1 MANNNKRKSK
11 KRLFIFSG
19 MGVVLVVL
27 VLLVVLGSKR
37 DPIITVQTEKVTKR
51 TITQIV
57 SASGKIQPEV
67 LVNISPE
74 VSGEIIE
81 LPVDMGQHVK
91 KGQLLVRIKPDTYIA
106 ARDQSKAIL
115 NSAIANLELA
125 KANLDKADSD
135 NKRSVDLHK
144 KGLLSDA
151 DLETVKT
158 AYDVARAQ
166 YRSQQHQVEQS
177 RASLD
182 QAEESLRK
190 TTIYS
195 PMDGTVSQL
204 NNKIGERVVGTGLM
218 AGTVIMSVADLTRME
233 ARIDVDEN
241 DVVLVAVGD
250 TARIAVDAY
259 PDRKFTG
266 VVYEIANT
274 ATITGQGTQQEVTN
288 FEVKIR
294 ILDKDVAF
302 RPGMS
307 CTADV
312 ETSTHHDVWAVPIQ
326 SVTTRMPKEPEK
338 KEAQS
343 EQPTVASKTTAKQ
356 KMENKVR
363 EVVFVVNNGQVKTAT
378 VKRGI
383 SDDQYVEI
391 TEGLNGG
398 EEVVT
403 GSYKAINRD
412 LEDGSKVKVEN
423 KPKQITS
430 TK

>member
-1 MANNNKRKSK
+1 MANNKKKSK

-37 DPIITVQTEKVTKR
+37 EQIFTIQTEKVAKR

-81 LPVDMGQHVK
+81 LPVTMGQHVK
-91 KGQLLVRIKPDTYIA
+91 KGDLLVRIKPDTYIA
-106 ARDQSKAIL
+106 SRDQSKAVL
-115 NSAIANLELA
+115 SSALANLELA
-125 KANLDKADSD
+125 KANFDKATSD
-135 NKRSVDLHK
+135 NKRAEDLHK

-151 DLETVKT
+151 ELEAVKT
-158 AYDVARAQ
+158 AYDVGKAQ
-166 YRSQQHQVEQS
+166 YQAQQHQVEQAQ
-177 RASLD
+177 ASLN
-182 QAEESLRK
+182 QAEENLRK
-190 TTIYS
+190 TTIYA
-195 PMDGTVSQL
+195 PMAGTISQL
-204 NNKIGERVVGTGLM
+204 NNKIGERIVGTGLM

-241 DVVLVAVGD
+241 DVVLIAVGD
-250 TARIAVDAY
+250 TSRIAVDAY

-274 ATITGQGTQQEVTN
+274 AKVIGLGTQQEVTN

-312 ETSTHHDVWAVPIQ
+312 ETNTRHDVWAVPIQ
-326 SVTTRMPKEPEK
+326 CVTTRMPKEPEK
-338 KEAQS
+338 KEEAS
-343 EQPTVASKTTAKQ
+343 EQPAMASKTTAKQ

-363 EVVFVVNNGQVKTAT
+363 EVVFIVDNGRVKTVT

-391 TEGLNGG
+391 TEGLKGE
-398 EEVVT
+398 EEVVS

-412 LEDGSKVKVEN
+412 LEEGSKVKVET
-423 KPKQITS
+423 KGKQVTS
-430 TK
+430 AK

>member
-1 MANNNKRKSK
+1 MANNNKKSK

-27 VLLVVLGSKR
+27 VLLVLLGSKR
-37 DPIITVQTEKVTKR
+37 EPVITVQTEKVAKR
-51 TITQIV
+51 TITQTV

-81 LPVDMGQHVK
+81 LPVKMGQHVK
-91 KGQLLVRIKPDTYIA
+91 RGDLLVRIKPDTYMA
-106 ARDQSKAIL
+106 ARDQSKAVL

-125 KANLDKADSD
+125 KANFDKATSD
-135 NKRSVDLHK
+135 YKRSEDLHK

-151 DLETVKT
+151 ELETVKT
-158 AYDVARAQ
+158 AYEVAKAQ
-166 YRSQQHQVEQS
+166 YQAQQHQVEQS
-177 RASLD
+177 QASLD
-182 QAEESLRK
+182 QAEENLRK
-190 TTIYS
+190 TTIYA
-195 PMDGTVSQL
+195 PMAGTVSQL
-204 NNKIGERVVGTGLM
+204 NNKVGERVVGTGLM
-218 AGTVIMSVADLTRME
+218 AGTVVMSVADLLMME

-241 DVVLVAVGD
+241 DVVLVSNGD
-250 TARIAVDAY
+250 TSRIAVDAY

-274 ATITGQGTQQEVTN
+274 ATVVGAGTQQEVTN

-294 ILDKDVAF
+294 VLDKDVML

-307 CTADV
+307 VTADI
-312 ETSTHHDVWAVPIQ
+312 ETATHHDVWAVPIQ

-338 KEAQS
+338 KEAEQ
-343 EQPTVASKTTAKQ
+343 EQPTTVNKPTAKK

-363 EVVFVVNNGQVKTAT
+363 EVVFVADNGQAKTVT

-391 TEGLNGG
+391 TEGLKGG
-398 EEVVT
+398 EEVVS

-412 LEDGSKVKVEN
+412 LEDGSKIKVDN
-423 KPKQITS
+423 KAKQTVS
-430 TK
+430 MK

>member
-1 MANNNKRKSK
+1 MANNKNKSR

-19 MGVVLVVL
+19 IGVVLLVL

-37 DPIITVQTEKVTKR
+37 EQIITVQTEKVAKR

-81 LPVDMGQHVK
+81 LPVYMGQHVK
-91 KGQLLVRIKPDTYIA
+91 KGDLLVRIKPDTYIA

-125 KANLDKADSD
+125 KANYDKATSD
-135 NKRSVDLHK
+135 YKRSEDLHK

-151 DLETVKT
+151 ELEATKT
-158 AYDVARAQ
+158 AYDVAKAQ
-166 YRSQQHQVEQS
+166 CQAQKHQVEQS
-177 RASLD
+177 QASLD

-190 TTIYS
+190 TTIYA
-195 PMDGTVSQL
+195 PMAGTISQL

-241 DVVLVAVGD
+241 DVVLVAAGD

-343 EQPTVASKTTAKQ
+343 EQPAVASKATAKQ

-423 KPKQITS
+423 KGKQMTMA
-430 TK
+430 K

>member
-1 MANNNKRKSK
+1 MANNKKKSK

-37 DPIITVQTEKVTKR
+37 EQIITIQTEKVAKR

-74 VSGEIIE
+74 VSGEIID
-81 LPVDMGQHVK
+81 LPVYMGQHVK
-91 KGQLLVRIKPDTYIA
+91 KGDLLVRIKPDTYMA
-106 ARDQSKAIL
+106 ARDQSKAVL

-125 KANLDKADSD
+125 KANFDKATSD
-135 NKRSVDLHK
+135 NKRAEDLHK

-151 DLETVKT
+151 ELEAVKT
-158 AYDVARAQ
+158 AYDVAKAQ
-166 YRSQQHQVEQS
+166 YQSQQHQVEQS

-190 TTIYS
+190 TTIYA
-195 PMDGTVSQL
+195 PMAGTISQL
-204 NNKIGERVVGTGLM
+204 NNKIGERIVGTGLM
-218 AGTVIMSVADLTRME
+218 AGTVVMSVADLSKME
-233 ARIDVDEN
+233 ARVDVDEN
-241 DVVLVAVGD
+241 DVVLITAGD
-250 TARIAVDAY
+250 TSRIAVDAY

-274 ATITGQGTQQEVTN
+274 AKVIGLGTQQEVTN

-294 ILDKDVAF
+294 ITDKDVAF

-307 CTADV
+307 VTADI
-312 ETSTHHDVWAVPIQ
+312 ETNTRHDVWAVPIQ

-338 KEAQS
+338 KEAAP
-343 EQPTVASKTTAKQ
+343 EQPAMASKITAKQ

-363 EVVFVVNNGQVKTAT
+363 EVVFIVDNGKVKTAT

-391 TEGLNGG
+391 TEGLKG
-398 EEVVT
+398 EEEIVS

-423 KPKQITS
+423 KGKQVTS

>member
-1 MANNNKRKSK
+1 MANNKKKSK
-11 KRLFIFSG
+11 KRVFIFSG
-19 MGVVLVVL
+19 MGVVLLVL
-27 VLLVVLGSKR
+27 VLLVILGSKR
-37 DPIITVQTEKVTKR
+37 EQIFTVQTEKVAKR

-57 SASGKIQPEV
+57 SASGKIQPEI

-81 LPVDMGQHVK
+81 LPVTMGQHVK
-91 KGQLLVRIKPDTYIA
+91 KGDLLVRIKPDTYIA
-106 ARDQSKAIL
+106 SRDQSKAIL
-115 NSAIANLELA
+115 SSAIANLELA
-125 KANLDKADSD
+125 RANFDKATSD
-135 NKRSVDLHK
+135 YKRSEDLHT

-151 DLETVKT
+151 ELEAVKT
-158 AYDVARAQ
+158 AYEVARAQ
-166 YRSQQHQVEQS
+166 YQAQQHQVEQAQ
-177 RASLD
+177 ASLN
-182 QAEESLRK
+182 QAEENLRK

-195 PMDGTVSQL
+195 PMTGTISQL

-241 DVVLVAVGD
+241 DVVLIAIGD

-259 PDRKFTG
+259 PDRRFTG

-274 ATITGQGTQQEVTN
+274 AKVIGQGTQQEVTN

-294 ILDKDVAF
+294 ILDKDVVF

-312 ETSTHHDVWAVPIQ
+312 ETNTRHDVWAVPIQ

-338 KEAQS
+338 KEVGS
-343 EQPTVASKTTAKQ
+343 EQPTMATKTTAKQ

-363 EVVFVVNNGQVKTAT
+363 EVVFVVENGRVKTVT

-391 TEGLNGG
+391 TEGLTGE
-398 EEVVT
+398 EEVVS

-423 KPKQITS
+423 KGKQVTS
-430 TK
+430 AK

>member
-1 MANNNKRKSK
+1 MANNKKKSK

-37 DPIITVQTEKVTKR
+37 EQIITIQTEKVAKR

-81 LPVDMGQHVK
+81 LPVYMGQHVK
-91 KGQLLVRIKPDTYIA
+91 KGDLLIRIKPDTYMA
-106 ARDQSKAIL
+106 ARDQSKAVL

-125 KANLDKADSD
+125 KANFDKATSD
-135 NKRSVDLHK
+135 YKRSVDLHQ

-151 DLETVKT
+151 ELEAVKT
-158 AYDVARAQ
+158 AYDVAKAQ
-166 YRSQQHQVEQS
+166 YQSQQHQVEQS
-177 RASLD
+177 QASLN
-182 QAEESLRK
+182 QAEENLRK
-190 TTIYS
+190 TTIYA
-195 PMDGTVSQL
+195 PMAGTISQL
-204 NNKIGERVVGTGLM
+204 NNKIGERIVGTGLM
-218 AGTVIMSVADLTRME
+218 AGTVVMSVADLSKME
-233 ARIDVDEN
+233 ARVDVDEN
-241 DVVLVAVGD
+241 DVVLITAGD
-250 TARIAVDAY
+250 TSRIAVDAY
-259 PDRKFTG
+259 PDRKFMG

-274 ATITGQGTQQEVTN
+274 AKVIGQGTQQEVTN

-294 ILDKDVAF
+294 VLDKDVAL

-307 CTADV
+307 CTADI
-312 ETSTHHDVWAVPIQ
+312 ETNTHHDVWAVPIQ

-338 KEAQS
+338 KEAS
-343 EQPTVASKTTAKQ
+343 PEQPAIANKTTAKQ

-363 EVVFVVNNGQVKTAT
+363 EVVFIVDNGKVKTAT

-391 TEGLNGG
+391 TEGLKGD
-398 EEVVT
+398 EEVVS

-412 LEDGSKVKVEN
+412 LEEGSKVKVEN
-423 KPKQITS
+423 KGKQITS